1 MAESKKTKMTKK
13 DKVPRSVQPGALLEH
28 VDEKVDLVIEQFGG
42 INRKLDEHTKK
53 LDEHTRILDMHTQIL
68 DEHTET
74 LGSMKVDI
82 EVIKTDIE
90 FIKHS
95 LKRKVD
101 IDEFAALE
109 RRVALLEKRA

>member
-1 MAESKKTKMTKK
+1 
-13 DKVPRSVQPGALLEH
+13 
-28 VDEKVDLVIEQFGG
+28 
-42 INRKLDEHTKK
+42 
-53 LDEHTRILDMHTQIL
+53 
-68 DEHTET
+68 
-74 LGSMKVDI
+74 MKVDI

>member
-1 MAESKKTKMTKK
+1 MAGSKKIKSIRVSKSTQ
-13 DKVPRSVQPGALLEH
+13 VGALLEH

-42 INRKLDEHTKK
+42 INRKLDEHTRQF
-53 LDEHTRILDMHTQIL
+53 ERINETLNS
-68 DEHTET
+68 HTEM
-74 LGSMKVDI
+74 LGSVMVDL
-82 EVIKTDIE
+82 EVVKTDIE